1 MVLGLRGSI
10 EMLDSTGTGRIE
22 YEDVLRALGYFIDQN
37 NLSEICI
44 VELREGILVRGI
56 SKTVNRSG
64 FQAMSESFLFT
75 NEDIER
81 IVNEAHARR
90 QQVQPQQEQKR
101 GLFGR

>member
-1 MVLGLRGSI
+1 
-10 EMLDSTGTGRIE
+10 MLDSTGTGRIE

-56 SKTVNRSG
+56 AKIANRG
-64 FQAMSESFLFT
+64 GLQTMSESFLFT

-90 QQVQPQQEQKR
+90 QQAQPQPEQRK

>member
-1 MVLGLRGSI
+1 
-10 EMLDSTGTGRIE
+10 MLDSTGTGRID
-22 YEDVLRALGYFIDQN
+22 YEDVMRALGYFIDQN

-64 FQAMSESFLFT
+64 YQTMSESFLFT

-90 QQVQPQQEQKR
+90 QQLEPQPQPEQRK
-101 GLFGR
+101 GFFGR